1 MALRK
6 FLFQNPTGLYH
17 EEQNAVDELELGK
30 LTLSGV
36 GGIAID
42 AGNQRIVNVIDPSGD
57 QDAATKAYVDAAAY
71 AIDWK
76 ASVRVATTANL
87 VATRVV
93 NVLTADAN
101 GALSVDGVSPTVGNR
116 ILVKNQTAGDDN
128 GVYVVTDA
136 GSGGTPYV
144 LTRSTDADVSAE
156 VTSGLSVFVNE
167 GTANADSGWVLIT
180 EDPITLNTTSLSFTQ
195 FTGLGQITAG
205 AGLTKTG
212 NTIDAVGGAGIL
224 ASADS
229 LDIEL
234 ATDPALEFD
243 VGGAGGKLRFKPDTS
258 RGLNRD
264 AAGAYVA
271 LAATPGL
278 QFSAGLLSVLVDPNG
293 GVEIAV
299 AGVKA
304 KLNGTTLQSAAA
316 GLSVKG
322 LPALF
327 EIATVAVG
335 ATVTAPNLDTL
346 TNGSNA
352 DALHVHAF
360 SDAQRVATTWTAS
373 GAIAKA
379 DGVYVSGSNSVSKG
393 DSTDV
398 NKREVVGV
406 ANAAISDT
414 APGLIVHHG
423 LIAGALSGATP
434 GAKYFMGTTGQP
446 VLVGGLASGAHT
458 IMLGYARTATDLFVK
473 IFDYGKKA

>member
-6 FLFQNPTGLYH
+6 FLFQNATGLYH
-17 EEQNAVDELELGK
+17 EEQAATDELALGK

-36 GGIAID
+36 GGVAID
-42 AGNQRIVNVIDPSGD
+42 AGAQRIINVLDPSGD

-76 ASVRVATTANL
+76 ASVRVATTAAGTL
-87 VATRVV
+87 AT
-93 NVLTADAN
+93 DYEN
-101 GALSVDGVSPTVGNR
+101 GDTIDGVVLATGNR
-116 ILVKNQTAGDDN
+116 ILIKNQAAGEDN
-128 GVYVVTDA
+128 GIYVVQA
-136 GSGGTPYV
+136 SGAPV
-144 LTRSTDADVSAE
+144 RATDADVSAE

-167 GTANADSGWVLIT
+167 GTANGDSGWVLIT
-180 EDPITLNTTSLSFTQ
+180 EDPITLGTTPLSFTQ

-205 AGLTKTG
+205 TGLTKTG
-212 NTIDAVGGAGIL
+212 NVIDAVGGAGIL

-258 RGLNRD
+258 RGLARD

-271 LAATPGL
+271 ISATPGL
-278 QFSAGLLSVLVDPNG
+278 EFSAGLLQVLVDPNG
-293 GVEIAV
+293 GIDRV
-299 AGVKA
+299 AAGIKA

-327 EIATVAVG
+327 EIATVAVS
-335 ATVTAPNLDTL
+335 ASVTAPNLDTL

-373 GAIAKA
+373 GALTKG
-379 DGVYVSGSNSVSKG
+379 DGVYVSGANSVSTG
-393 DSTDV
+393 DST
-398 NKREVVGV
+398 NATKREVVGV
-406 ANAAISDT
+406 ANANVSDT
-414 APGLIVHHG
+414 APGLIVHKG

-458 IMLGYARTATDLFVK
+458 IMLGYARTATDLFVQ
-473 IFDYGKKA
+473 IFDYGKKT

>member
-17 EEQNAVDELELGK
+17 EEQAATDEIQLGK
-30 LTLSGV
+30 LTLSGI
-36 GGIAID
+36 GGIAVD
-42 AGNQRIVNVIDPSGD
+42 AGNQRIVNVLDPSGD

-76 ASVRVATTANL
+76 ASVRVATTAAGTL
-87 VATRVV
+87 AT
-93 NVLTADAN
+93 DYEN
-101 GALSVDGVSPTVGNR
+101 GDTIDGVVLATGNR
-116 ILVKNQTAGDDN
+116 ILIKNQVAGEDN
-128 GVYVVTDA
+128 GIYVVQA
-136 GSGGTPYV
+136 SGAPV
-144 LTRSTDADVSAE
+144 RSTDADVNAE

-180 EDPITLNTTSLSFTQ
+180 EDPITLGTTSLSFTQ

-205 AGLTKTG
+205 TGLTKTG

-243 VGGAGGKLRFKPDTS
+243 AGGAAGKLQFKPDTS
-258 RGLNRD
+258 RGLAKD

-271 LAATPGL
+271 ISATPGL
-278 QFSAGLLSVLVDPNG
+278 TFAAGLLEVLDDPNG
-293 GVEIAV
+293 GIELTA
-299 AGVKA
+299 AGVRV

-373 GAIAKA
+373 GAIAKG
-379 DGVYVSGSNSVSKG
+379 DGVYVSGSNAVAKG

-406 ANAAISDT
+406 ANAAIADT

-423 LIAGALSGATP
+423 LIAGALAGATP